1 MSFFKKIFYLLLIFL
16 VLNIITVY
24 NFDYRATNSEDSN
37 FFTSINKKLS
47 SIFDKKVESTPFS
60 FVVEKSDDILKLSA
74 ILANESDAKTLLNA
88 LKIDKEIGLTYKD
101 GVVIDYLLLE
111 KIKPFIEEF
120 KKSAINGSKIVFDE
134 NGLKVNAEI
143 KDEDSITI
151 LDELNKKNHLNASLD
166 MKVLVKNQDMINQ
179 EIEDVKHIVET
190 NLKKDEIQKEVIPT
204 IEDIQNQINNILK
217 ENKITFARASTNLT
231 PESLKTI
238 ENIVNILK
246 NHNYLIEVGGHTD
259 SKGNPTLNQ
268 QLSDKRAASVKNSL
282 IKFGI
287 NKDLV
292 KSFGYGNQFPIAQED
307 ELGLSEENRRV
318 EILLKEKGSN

>member
-246 NHNYLIEVGGHTD
+246 NYNYLIEVGGHTD